1 MTAGR
6 EGGPQLRDPHLMH
19 GPLLATLTHARLRLA
34 QGDVS
39 AAREIL
45 LALLASEPDNGEA
58 RCLLD
63 GLAGRCEQP
72 YDSPAEEAPLPPQA
86 GNPRE
91 LARTFQALRGD
102 LAATRARKI
111 RRLRDWASRI
121 SGAGPARTA
130 D

>member
-1 MTAGR
+1 
-6 EGGPQLRDPHLMH
+6 MH
-19 GPLLATLTHARLRLA
+19 GPLLATLTHARLRVA
-34 QGDVS
+34 QGDLS

-58 RCLLD
+58 QRLLD
-63 GLAGRCEQP
+63 GLAGRYERP
-72 YDSPAEEAPLPPQA
+72 YDSPAEDPPLPPQA

-91 LARTFQALRGD
+91 LARTFQALRRD
-102 LAATRARKI
+102 PASTRARKI

-121 SGAGPARTA
+121 SGAGPAPTA